1 MTENDP
7 GAPGNSGSEP
17 SPSTGEQA
25 GWSQAA
31 PGESGLGTPPSA
43 GQSYPAE
50 QGYQA
55 AQPHQA
61 EPAYPS
67 AEQPYAAPNPWSAQA
82 QPQSTPPPGQ
92 AGLLYGQPVQ
102 AGVHGGQ
109 QGPPTG
115 PQGPQTNVYSVQPE
129 PRPARN
135 GSAKLVVGVAVLA
148 LIVGGAAGG
157 LGGYLAGGSSNG
169 TVINSLDAPASAQQ
183 TGNAPAGSVEAVAQK
198 LSPSVVE
205 LQVSGSTES
214 GEGSGFVISTD
225 GYIMT
230 NNHVVAVAAGGGT
243 ITAVFPTGQKVPA
256 KVVGRD
262 PTTDIAVVKVDGV
275 SGLKPVELGR
285 SDSLKVGQPVV
296 AIGSPF
302 DLAGTVTSGIVSSLH
317 RPVRAGGGNGD
328 QTTVMDAVQTDAAI
342 NPGNSGGPLANMA
355 GQVVG
360 MNSAIYSPQ
369 SASGGQGGQSQG
381 GNVGIGFS
389 IPIDQAGRTANDIIK
404 TGKAIQTYIG
414 AGVTDAPPPGSQP
427 QGQDPNG
434 GLGQGQGGGLGQ
446 QQQQSAQPGSDGA
459 LLSSITPGSPADKAG
474 LKVNDVVVKL
484 DDLAIPN
491 SDALVAAIRTRAPA
505 EQVKLTLSDNRV
517 ITVTLG
523 GQPVTPN

>member
-7 GAPGNSGSEP
+7 GAPGNSGAEP

-25 GWSQAA
+25 GWSQSAH
-31 PGESGLGTPPSA
+31 GEIGQGTPSSA
-43 GQSYPAE
+43 AGPSYPAE

-61 EPAYPS
+61 EPAYPAS
-67 AEQPYAAPNPWSAQA
+67 EQPYAAPNPWSAQA
-82 QPQSTPPPGQ
+82 QQQSTPPPGQ

-102 AGVHGGQ
+102 AGIHGGQ

-115 PQGPQTNVYSVQPE
+115 PLGPQTNVYTVPPE

-169 TVINSLDAPASAQQ
+169 TVINSLDSPASAQQ
-183 TGNAPAGSVEAVAQK
+183 TGNAPAGSVESVAQK

-205 LQVSGSTES
+205 LQVSGATES

-369 SASGGQGGQSQG
+369 SASSQGGQSQG

-389 IPIDQAGRTANDIIK
+389 IPIDQASRTANDIIK

-414 AGVTDAPPPGSQP
+414 AGVSDAPPPGS
-427 QGQDPNG
+427 
-434 GLGQGQGGGLGQ
+434 LGQGGGLGQ

-484 DDLAIPN
+484 DNLAIPN
-491 SDALVAAIRTRAPA
+491 SDALVAAIRTRAPS

-517 ITVTLG
+517 VTVTLG